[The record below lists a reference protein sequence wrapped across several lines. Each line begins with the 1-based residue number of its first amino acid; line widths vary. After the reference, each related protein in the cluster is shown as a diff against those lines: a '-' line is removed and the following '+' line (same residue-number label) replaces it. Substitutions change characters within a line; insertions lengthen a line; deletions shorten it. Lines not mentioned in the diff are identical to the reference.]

1 MLTNNYS
8 RCRERYRVVPEG
20 RSPLALSRSASRI
33 LSLLLLLAGF
43 PLALVTQ
50 TSAPSSPVTTSQ
62 ENKAAGS
69 PDMDDHPYHEGPPI
83 DALPQVTD
91 AKNFASPR
99 VQNAYRIANRLKAVL
114 YQQPCYCHC
123 GRYLDHRSLLD
134 CYVGKHAAVCGI
146 CLQEVFYSYEQTE
159 KGQTATQIREA
170 LAMGKW
176 KTVETSKYDRPLR
189 NLDEA
194 AR

>member
-8 RCRERYRVVPEG
+8 QCGERYRTVPEETA
-20 RSPLALSRSASRI
+20 RLTLSRSAFRV
-33 LSLLLLLAGF
+33 LSLLLLLTGF
-43 PLALVTQ
+43 PLVLVTQ
-50 TSAPSSPVTTSQ
+50 TSAPSTAVTASQ

-69 PDMDDHPYHEGPPI
+69 LDVDVHPYHEGPPI
-83 DALPQVTD
+83 DALPQLTD
-91 AKNFASPR
+91 AKDFASPR
-99 VQNAYRIANRLKAVL
+99 VQNAYRIANKLKAVL

-123 GRYLDHRSLLD
+123 GHYLGHKSLLD

-159 KGQTATQIREA
+159 KGQTATQIREG

-176 KTVETSKYDRPLR
+176 KTVETNKYDHPLR
-189 NLDEA
+189 NLNEA